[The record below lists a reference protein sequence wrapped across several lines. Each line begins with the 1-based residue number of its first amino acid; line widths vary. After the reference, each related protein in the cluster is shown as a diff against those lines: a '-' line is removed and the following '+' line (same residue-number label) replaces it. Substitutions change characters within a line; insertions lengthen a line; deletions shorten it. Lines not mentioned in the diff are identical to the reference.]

1 MLDDCFV
8 IGVAYLAD
16 FFSEVNSLNILLQ
29 GNMEMLHTARDKVA
43 AFKSKIQLYHRRVQ
57 VGNTIMFPQMTPL
70 LDALPGD
77 ECNFC
82 EEISAHLLAV
92 NEAIQKYF

>member
-1 MLDDCFV
+1 
-8 IGVAYLAD
+8 
-16 FFSEVNSLNILLQ
+16 
-29 GNMEMLHTARDKVA
+29 MLHTARDKVA

-70 LDALPGD
+70 LDALPGN

-92 NEAIQKYF
+92 NEAIQNVFQSWMTAVMIHGPVDHCQ